1 MDCSPPGSSVLGIS
15 RQGYWSGLP
24 FPSPGNLPKPGIES
38 TSPALAGRFLTTE
51 PLGKPIGLAIHM
63 VILICLNQSIQFSHS
78 VVFDSL
84 QLHGLQHTSLPC
96 LPRTTQSL
104 LKLMSIQLVMPSN
117 HPNLCHPLLL
127 LPSVFPSIRVF
138 SNESVLCFRWPK
150 YWRFSFSI
158 SHSNEYSGLISFR
171 MDWFDLLAFQRTLK
185 SLLQHHSLRTS
196 VLWCSAFFRVQ
207 LSHSYMTTG
216 KTITLTMPLTAKLV
230 CDQIVLLTNS
240 ISLLHLAYSFVC
252 SRYST
257 DIH

>member
-117 HPNLCHPLLL
+117 HPNLCHPLLFR
-127 LPSVFPSIRVF
+127 PSIFPRIRVF
-138 SNESVLCFRWPK
+138 SNSRFSTSGGQSIGVSASASVLLM
-150 YWRFSFSI
+150 
-158 SHSNEYSGLISFR
+158 NTQ
-171 MDWFDLLAFQRTLK
+171 D
-185 SLLQHHSLRTS
+185 
-196 VLWCSAFFRVQ
+196 
-207 LSHSYMTTG
+207 
-216 KTITLTMPLTAKLV
+216 
-230 CDQIVLLTNS
+230 
-240 ISLLHLAYSFVC
+240 
-252 SRYST
+252 
-257 DIH
+257 